1 MLPPRA
7 ILFDLD
13 GTLTEPFLDF
23 ARIRQEMG
31 VSSFGILEALAD
43 FPADRRTAA
52 ERILLHHERL
62 AAEQSQLSAGC
73 LELLGLIDGRLPR
86 AIITRNSRESAQR
99 VCELHGLQFDLL
111 IAREFGHFKPRPEPV
126 LHACNTLGVAPADT
140 WMVGDGR
147 FDIEA
152 GLAAGVQTIWLS
164 LGRPKPFPA
173 DPWRTVRDLPE
184 LTQLLK
190 DCLAS

>member
-13 GTLTEPFLDF
+13 GTITKPFLDF
-23 ARIRQEMG
+23 AQIRREMG

-43 FPADRRTAA
+43 FPPDRRHEA
-52 ERILLHHERL
+52 ERVLLQHERL
-62 AAEQSQLSAGC
+62 AAEHSQLNPGC
-73 LELLGLIDGRLPR
+73 RELLGLIDGRLPR
-86 AIITRNSRESAQR
+86 ALITRNSRQSAQR
-99 VCELHGLQFDLL
+99 VCELHALRFDLL
-111 IAREFGHFKPRPEPV
+111 VSREFGHFKPSPQPI
-126 LHACNTLGVAPADT
+126 LHACTALGVAPADA

-152 GLAAGVQTIWLS
+152 GLAAGAKTIWVS
-164 LGRPKPFPA
+164 LGHAKSFPA
-173 DPWRTVRDLPE
+173 DPWQTVRDLTE

>member
-13 GTLTEPFLDF
+13 GTLTEPALDF
-23 ARIRQEMG
+23 GQIRQEMG
-31 VSSFGILEALAD
+31 ISSFGILEALAD
-43 FPADRRTAA
+43 FPPDRRTAA
-52 ERILLHHERL
+52 EKILLHHERL
-62 AAEQSQLSAGC
+62 AAEQSQLSPGC
-73 LELLGLIDGRLPR
+73 RELLGLIDGRLPR
-86 AIITRNSRESAQR
+86 ALITRNSRDSAQR
-99 VCELHGLQFDLL
+99 VCELHALRFDLL
-111 IAREFGHFKPRPEPV
+111 ISREFGHFKPSPEPI
-126 LHACNTLGVAPADT
+126 LHACTTLGVPPADT

-152 GLAAGVQTIWLS
+152 GLAAGAKTVWLS

-173 DPWRTVRDLPE
+173 DPWCTVRNLPE

-190 DCLAS
+190 DCLPS